1 MSPIDKIVTAV
12 GLVASLAAAGFWLRG
27 SVIEVPDNIDTIVG
41 ELQRIGRL
49 NAWAAMAALI
59 AALCAAYAFWRQLT

>member
-12 GLVASLAAAGFWLRG
+12 GMVTSLAAAGFWLWG
-27 SVIEVPDNIDTIVG
+27 SAIEIPDNIDTIVG

-49 NAWAAMAALI
+49 NAWAALAALI

>member
-1 MSPIDKIVTAV
+1 MCPIDKIVTAV
-12 GLVASLAAAGFWLRG
+12 GLVASLAAAGFWLWG

-49 NAWAAMAALI
+49 NAWAALI
-59 AALCAAYAFWRQLT
+59 AALCAAFAFWRQLI